1 MPNLNVSMEFFTWDL
16 ANDLHVCKKKTKKK
30 QRKTC
35 NTYHFVEFDLRNI
48 KSARAVT
55 MQSITIS
62 LKRSNSKVPKQF
74 HLLCNI

>member
-1 MPNLNVSMEFFTWDL
+1 MQ
-16 ANDLHVCKKKTKKK
+16 KKKKKE

-55 MQSITIS
+55 MQ
-62 LKRSNSKVPKQF
+62 KYYN
-74 HLLCNI
+74 